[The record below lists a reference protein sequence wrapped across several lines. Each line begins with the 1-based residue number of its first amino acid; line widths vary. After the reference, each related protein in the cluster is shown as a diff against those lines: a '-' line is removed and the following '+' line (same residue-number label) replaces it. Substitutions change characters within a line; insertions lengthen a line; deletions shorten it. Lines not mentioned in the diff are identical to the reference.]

1 MTDIALAINTQPIKN
16 GSSIL
21 TCYVTGMFSRLN
33 TYISNKPDISSIATK
48 YDNKFDQ
55 IHYYTGGGS
64 IDGGIYTG
72 NEVNGG
78 TA

>member
-1 MTDIALAINTQPIKN
+1 
-16 GSSIL
+16 
-21 TCYVTGMFSRLN
+21 MFSRLN

-55 IHYYTGGGS
+55 VHYYTGGGS